1 MAVLPRVSMQSAL
14 VGLDLS
20 EVSDRFVK
28 WLPFLAKAGTV
39 RLFLAHVIPVEKLEH
54 VAGGYPVDKLE
65 EELRREAL
73 EKLEAYA
80 QRLRDAGFTVEVLN
94 PPVGDPAPTL
104 EKLAEEHG
112 ADYIAVASRGR
123 GWLRSLLLGSTAEE
137 LANIARR
144 PVLVAKGFKKTRN
157 HEAELVVP
165 PDPLRGPILAAVDF
179 GDYTDDVLAYTAYLA
194 EKASATVIL
203 LHVQEPSE
211 DPEEAKK
218 RLEDLAQRLRERG
231 IAVEAILAPPD
242 KPSRQIR
249 QTAEQ
254 KDASL
259 IVLGPGLRRESLVL
273 GTTSEAVLRRTDR
286 HVLIARLPQ
295 ETQSQTPQQ

>member
-1 MAVLPRVSMQSAL
+1 LSGLPEVSMESAL

-20 EVSDRFVK
+20 DVSERFVK

-39 RLFLAHVIPVEKLEH
+39 RLLLAHVIPVDKLEH

-73 EKLEAYA
+73 EKLRYYA
-80 QRLRDAGFTVEVLN
+80 ARLRDAGFTVEVLE

-104 EKLAEEHG
+104 EKLAEENG
-112 ADYIAVASRGR
+112 ADYIAVASRGW

-137 LANIARR
+137 LVGLARR
-144 PVLVAKGFKKTRN
+144 PVMVAKGFKRYFGR
-157 HEAELVVP
+157 EARLVVP

-179 GDYTDDVLAYTAYLA
+179 GDYTWDVAAYSLYLA
-194 EKASATVIL
+194 EKASATLVL
-203 LHVQEPSE
+203 LHVLEPGE
-211 DPEEAKK
+211 AEEEARS
-218 RLEDLAQRLRERG
+218 RLEELAQQLRSRG
-231 IAVEAILAPPD
+231 AAVETVLAPPD
-242 KPSRQIR
+242 KPSRRIR
-249 QTAEQ
+249 QVAEE

-273 GTTSEAVLRRTDR
+273 GTTSEAVLRRTSR
-286 HVLIARLPQ
+286 HVLVARRPR
-295 ETQSQTPQQ
+295 